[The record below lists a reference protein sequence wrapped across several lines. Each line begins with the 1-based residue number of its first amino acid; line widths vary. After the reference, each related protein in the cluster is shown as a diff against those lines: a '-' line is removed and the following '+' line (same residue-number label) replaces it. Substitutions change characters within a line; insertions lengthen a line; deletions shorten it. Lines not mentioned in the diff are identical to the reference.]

1 MADSLAQVLSTIR
14 RYLQPRPPE
23 QDIAP
28 IDTPLSLADDDMSG
42 ILIRTNDVET
52 PTAVSQMMSKPMQYV
67 GFDTSKEV
75 HEVMVTDNYES
86 FEIVVTLHEQVV
98 SVLISQMYR
107 TDTGKGR
114 SVKAVLD
121 LATSILQDLH
131 DSYPDRLAVLQ
142 LQDQAKVPGAL
153 KLHWSTLSL
162 IAFNEP
168 YYTYLHG
175 QLNADKVLT
184 KWAPLASFHNM
195 YYKAWWEK
203 HCHAAALDP
212 GAFRTDVERLWR
224 ALRGRT
230 AAVEVLEETQNVLI
244 ACEAH
249 YMKNFYGAGTA
260 YNTLVASPDGVHR
273 DWALALQ
280 GLQSNDARSKF
291 TETTSFIVQRR
302 HERHQIPRAPGEYLR
317 MQGRPYE
324 VWLAVQHVK
333 LLF

>member
-1 MADSLAQVLSTIR
+1 MADSLAQVLLAIQK
-14 RYLQPRPPE
+14 YLQPRPPE

-28 IDTPLSLADDDMSG
+28 IGTPLSLADDDMSG
-42 ILIRTNDVET
+42 ILIRTNGVET
-52 PTAVSQMMSKPMQYV
+52 PTAVSQMMSKPMHYA
-67 GFDTSKEV
+67 GFDASKEV
-75 HEVMVTDNYES
+75 HEVMVTDDYES

-131 DSYPDRLAVLQ
+131 NSYPDRLAVLQ
-142 LQDQAKVPGAL
+142 LQDQAKVPDAL
-153 KLHWSTLSL
+153 NLHWSTLSL

-184 KWAPLASFHNM
+184 KWAPVASFRNM
-195 YYKAWWEK
+195 YYAAWWKE
-203 HCHAAALDP
+203 HCYAAGLDP
-212 GAFRTDVERLWR
+212 GDFRTDVERLWH

-230 AAVEVLEETQNVLI
+230 AADGVLEKIQNVLI

-249 YMKNFYGAGTA
+249 YMTDFYRAGTA
-260 YNTLVASPDGVHR
+260 YNTLVASPDDVHR

-280 GLQSNDARSKF
+280 GLQSDDATSEF

-302 HERHQIPRAPGEYLR
+302 HERDQIPRAPGEYLC

-324 VWLAVQHVK
+324 VWLAVQHAK